1 MLRNT
6 NTAKLFYIYLINPNL
21 MLKGCNVMKAF
32 KRIITCVMLA
42 ATMIVV
48 PVIAVSS
55 SPYDLNDDGSVDVKD
70 LIRLMKVIAAGDAVE
85 PVSEPSEGIDALRD
99 EVLIN
104 GTRVFRQNFQSDNP
118 DDIPTYRVELSE
130 SAARIY
136 DQYKTH
142 DFDSAI
148 KIEAFESTNYRIRS
162 LMYLRD
168 SQWIG
173 TINPFI
179 ENAEVGY
186 STTIQTIFSVQYL
199 GQDNKPHDVR
209 TFNVYLE
216 FIIVK

>member
-1 MLRNT
+1 
-6 NTAKLFYIYLINPNL
+6 
-21 MLKGCNVMKAF
+21 MKAF

-70 LIRLMKVIAAGDAVE
+70 LIRLMKVIAAEEASE
-85 PVSEPSEGIDALRD
+85 PVSELPEDIDALRD

-118 DDIPTYRVELSE
+118 NDIPTYRVELSE

-136 DQYKTH
+136 DDQYRTH
-142 DFDSAI
+142 DFDSVI

-162 LMYLRD
+162 LMYLNGG
-168 SQWIG
+168 QWIR
-173 TINPFI
+173 TVNPLI

-186 STTIQTIFSVQYL
+186 STTVETIFSVQYL
-199 GQDNKPHDVR
+199 GEDNKPHDVR

-216 FIIVK
+216 FVIVE